1 MSQTSVELL
10 ERIHQHR
17 IWHRVALRI
26 TALVALAL
34 ISLTFEEVGENRK
47 LMALLL
53 IAAIPIVALL
63 PKVLPASKWMLGQ
76 SWFDVTATVCL
87 IWLVPSVWTAGLVI
101 VVASPAASAAIIGQ
115 RAYVIVELVG
125 LVGLGAAATLT
136 GVNDWQVPLLVAFTL
151 TLLVRSYVDVFLAHD
166 QSAAAELD
174 AMTKSN
180 PVIFWEVD
188 AETGRF
194 TSVSGK
200 VQSILG
206 YHPSMFPKHLSEL
219 IHPEDIHMAAQP
231 DASLDGAEFVQVRAQ
246 HGDGAWVWLRLHV
259 RLVVT
264 RGKSSLRSV
273 AVDITELVVLH
284 EETRHRAETD
294 ELTGLMNRAAL
305 LSHLRERLAS
315 SEPIALFVLDLD
327 RFKEVND
334 TLGHHN
340 GDLYLCA
347 VGELLASAV
356 GARGHVARLGGDE
369 FAVLTTAQS
378 GDNIDTIGHDLV
390 QALCD
395 PVTIE
400 GMQLGV
406 SGSFGLAW
414 APDHGT
420 TPADLLR
427 RADLAMYAAKRTT
440 ESLHKFDFDSDEA
453 NIERL
458 TLSAQLGPAIAEG
471 EMQLWFQPLIDLDTG
486 AIAALEGLVRWHHP
500 TQGVLAPASFLDL
513 IEISRHFGALSA
525 SVTLQAI
532 DVIAELEGRGHHI
545 DVSVNISV
553 RDLLDSGYIS
563 TLATAL
569 TKSGIDSS
577 RLVLELVEREVA
589 DDRDEIVEACHAVRN
604 LGPRLAVDDFGIG
617 QSSLL
622 RLHQLPFDELK
633 IDRSFILAL
642 DRDEADSDM
651 IVKSIINLGHN
662 LGLTVVAEGVES
674 QRMADNLRLM
684 GCDLAQGYLYTPALP
699 ISEIITMIEHP
710 LSRRDEGSNE
720 IAATAT

>member
-1 MSQTSVELL
+1 MELL

-26 TALVALAL
+26 TALIALAF
-34 ISLTFEEVGENRK
+34 ISLIFEEVGENRK

-53 IAAIPIVALL
+53 VATIPIVALL

-76 SWFDVTATVCL
+76 SCFDVTATVCL

-115 RAYVIVELVG
+115 RAYVAIELFG
-125 LVGLGAAATLT
+125 LAGLGAAASLT
-136 GVNDWQVPLLVAFTL
+136 GVDGWQVPLLVAFTL
-151 TLLVRSYVDVFLAHD
+151 ALLVRSYVDVFLAHD
-166 QSAAAELD
+166 QSASAELD
-174 AMTKSN
+174 AMTRSN

-188 AETGRF
+188 VESGRVL
-194 TSVSGK
+194 SVSGR

-206 YHPSMFPKHLSEL
+206 YHPSMFPKQLSDL
-219 IHPEDIHMAAQP
+219 IHPDDLHMASKP

-246 HGDGAWVWLRLHV
+246 HCDGEWVWLRLHV
-259 RLVVT
+259 RLVIT

-273 AVDITELVVLH
+273 AVDITELVVMH
-284 EETRHRAETD
+284 EETRSRAETD

-305 LSHLRERLAS
+305 LHRLRKMLAS
-315 SEPIALFVLDLD
+315 DEPVALFVLDLD

-347 VGELLASAV
+347 VGELLSKALED
-356 GARGHVARLGGDE
+356 RGHVARLGGDE
-369 FAVLTTAQS
+369 FAVITTALS
-378 GDNIDTIGHDLV
+378 RDAMDSVGDDLM
-390 QALCD
+390 QALSD

-414 APDHGT
+414 SPDHGT

-427 RADLAMYAAKRTT
+427 RADLAMYAAKQTA
-440 ESLHKFDFDSDEA
+440 EPLHKFDFDSDEA

-471 EMQLWFQPLIDLDTG
+471 EMQLWFQPLIDLNTG
-486 AIAALEGLVRWHHP
+486 SIAALEGLVRWHHP
-500 TQGVLAPASFLDL
+500 TKGVLAPASFLDL
-513 IEISRHFGALSA
+513 VEISRHFGALSA
-525 SVTLQAI
+525 SVTHQAI
-532 DVIAELEGRGHHI
+532 DVISELERGGHDI

-553 RDLLDSGYIS
+553 RDLLDAGYLETLAS
-563 TLATAL
+563 TLET
-569 TKSGIDSS
+569 SGIDAT
-577 RLVLELVEREVA
+577 RLTLELVEREVA
-589 DDRDEIVEACHAVRN
+589 DDRDEIADACRAVRD
-604 LGPRLAVDDFGIG
+604 LGPRLAVDDFGTG

-622 RLHQLPFDELK
+622 RLHQLPVDELK

-642 DRDEADSDM
+642 DRDETDSDM
-651 IVKSIINLGHN
+651 IVRSIISLGHN
-662 LGLTVVAEGVES
+662 LGLKVVAEGVES
-674 QRMADNLRLM
+674 QRMAEILRLM

-699 ISEIITMIEHP
+699 ISDIIEMLEQSR
-710 LSRRDEGSNE
+710 SRRLGPGSGGNTA
-720 IAATAT
+720 IAS